1 MKKSILIMLFISITL
16 LSCKKSAEE
25 FVESGNKN
33 FDLQKYY
40 KAIED
45 YSLAIDADPNIAI
58 AYNNRGLA
66 TIKLFVNVEEKATFS
81 DSLKNSII
89 NDYNKAIE
97 LNPNMS
103 EAYNNKAIALI
114 ILNVNRQQEHPKI
127 GDEIIKNINK
137 AIEINPKYTLAYYN
151 RAFASNYFQSNYYR
165 SIIARDYF
173 KDQNKIPSVIKDCS
187 KAIALNPTF
196 ALSYIKRAEAKELLA
211 DYNGVIEDYTKALT
225 ICPKN
230 TKFDLFFKRGSA
242 KYSLKD
248 FKGAIEDFNSSIKYT
263 RNTKDSLY
271 ALKLRLYANW
281 RINPNSDDSKAQS
294 LFLTKFEKSKSYQLF
309 LKNN

>member
-1 MKKSILIMLFISITL
+1 MLFISITL

-45 YSLAIDADPNIAI
+45 YSLAIEADPNIAI

-66 TIKLFVNVEEKATFS
+66 KVKLFGNRASFIGEKS
-81 DSLKNSII
+81 DSLKKSII
-89 NDYNKAIE
+89 DDYNKAIE
-97 LNPNMS
+97 FNPKMG

-114 ILNVNRQQEHPKI
+114 ILQDRGLYNLKPNDR
-127 GDEIIKNINK
+127 DEIIKNINK

-151 RAFASNYFQSNYYR
+151 RAFASNYFH
-165 SIIARDYF
+165 SIIYL
-173 KDQNKIPSVIKDCS
+173 KDQNQIPSVIKDCS
-187 KAIALNPTF
+187 KAIALNPNF

-225 ICPKN
+225 TCPKN

-248 FKGAIEDFNSSIKYT
+248 FKGAIEDFNSAIKFT

-271 ALKLRLYANW
+271 ALKLRLYANC
-281 RINPNSDDSKAQS
+281 RIDANSDDSKAQS
-294 LFLTKFEKSKSYQLF
+294 LFLTKFENSKSYQLF

>member
-1 MKKSILIMLFISITL
+1 MLFISITL
-16 LSCKKSAEE
+16 LSCKKSAAE

-33 FDLQKYY
+33 FDLHKYY

-45 YSLAIDADPNIAI
+45 YSLAIEADPNIAI

-66 TIKLFVNVEEKATFS
+66 TIKLFVNAEEKATFS

-97 LNPNMS
+97 FNPNMS

-114 ILNVNRQQEHPKI
+114 ILNVNSLQGQEPPKI

-151 RAFASNYFQSNYYR
+151 RAFASNYFQSNYSR

-173 KDQNKIPSVIKDCS
+173 KDKNQIPSVIYDCS

-248 FKGAIEDFNSSIKYT
+248 FKGAIEDFNSAIKYT

-271 ALKLRLYANW
+271 ALKLRLYANC

-309 LKNN
+309 LQNN